1 VAKET
6 HGATGMAPVVS
17 HRAEAKEV
25 ARLLADERLAGA
37 SLRISSGRPY
47 ELRRRGQV
55 VACATLLK
63 VMQTLRAWAGV
74 SP

>member
-1 VAKET
+1 MVAGVLADDRRV
-6 HGATGMAPVVS
+6 GAT
-17 HRAEAKEV
+17 
-25 ARLLADERLAGA
+25 LC
-37 SLRISSGRPY
+37 INSGCPY